1 MVESELNPYQPPQA
15 GDAEEDGDEREPASE
30 RPASKHDSWF
40 FPTSL
45 AKVVVF
51 GVIGGGLYCAFW
63 MYRNWQA
70 YRAAWGYSRE
80 PFWRQV
86 HAATGY
92 RISPFWRA
100 TLGSGY
106 TLCLFPAVHRECR
119 NNRVPGVAAPI
130 VLAFLFQ
137 LLIFASLQQ
146 SASARFLFSPIWV
159 FVPVQAAIN
168 RLNRKHKPTFG
179 LDPAELL
186 FVALGGLLR
195 WLY

>member
-15 GDAEEDGDEREPASE
+15 GDDEEDENEREPASE
-30 RPASKHDSWF
+30 RLVSQHDRWF
-40 FPTSL
+40 VPMSL
-45 AKVVVF
+45 AKLVVF

-119 NNRVPGVAAPI
+119 NNRVRGVAAP
-130 VLAFLFQ
+130 VALAFLFQ
-137 LLIFASLQQ
+137 LLIFASLLQPPFV
-146 SASARFLFSPIWV
+146 RFLLSPIWV
-159 FVPVQAAIN
+159 FVPVQFAIN
-168 RLNRKHKPTFG
+168 RLNRTRQPAFA

-186 FVALGGLLR
+186 FVVLGGLLR